1 MKIALISPYLGGTN
15 EEFYNIQSF
24 GLAKALT
31 DKGHEVTVITANI
44 HGNIFLKIKKFEKQI
59 EGFNVKYLPTLLNVA
74 GQPIMPT
81 LPGVIWMN
89 NFDIVQTVEDFQI
102 TTLLTIITCKLK
114 KTPVVVHQGMYDYMR
129 MPFGLI
135 HKTYIK
141 LLGWIVYK
149 NADGFIAK
157 TRAAKAYLMNNGVPS
172 KKIEV
177 IPVGIDPSRFTR
189 TEKGYLR
196 KKLGLKD
203 EAIILNIARLVPEKG
218 HALLINV
225 LKLVHE
231 KVPDAKLVIIGN
243 GRCKER
249 LEQQAYKLKLEN
261 DVFFLTENIPNN
273 EMKYL
278 YSDVDVNVIPVSY
291 EIFNMTMLESMSC
304 GTPVVASNVGG
315 PADVV
320 VDGENGYLVDV
331 GDVEGFADKIFSTI
345 CSKKE
350 RMIDNCIKSFEK
362 KFNWNLLVKEYENYY
377 NVINKN

>member
-1 MKIALISPYLGGTN
+1 MKIALISPYLGGTD

-31 DKGHEVTVITANI
+31 DKGHEVTVITANLRG
-44 HGNIFLKIKKFEKQI
+44 HFLNRKKLEKQI
-59 EGFNVKYLPTLLNVA
+59 NGFNIKYLPTLLNVA

-81 LPGVIWMN
+81 LPGEIWKH
-89 NFDIVQTVEDFQI
+89 NFDVMQTVEDFQI

-114 KTPVVVHQGMYDYMR
+114 KTPVVVYQGMYDYMR
-129 MPFGLI
+129 MPFGLV
-135 HKTYIK
+135 HKAYVK
-141 LLGWIVYK
+141 LLGRIVYK
-149 NADGFIAK
+149 NANGFIAK
-157 TRAAKAYLMNNGVPS
+157 TRAAKAYLMNNGVPPN
-172 KKIEV
+172 KIEI

-196 KKLGLKD
+196 EKLGLKD
-203 EAIILNIARLVPEKG
+203 EPIILNIARLVPEKG
-218 HALLINV
+218 HDLLINA
-225 LKLVHE
+225 LKLVHD

-243 GRCKER
+243 GRCRER
-249 LEQQAYKLKLEN
+249 LEQLTYKLNLEN

-320 VDGENGYLVDV
+320 VDGENGFLVDV
-331 GDVEGFADKIFSTI
+331 GDVKGFAEKIFYIIRSNKENTI
-345 CSKKE
+345 N
-350 RMIDNCIKSFEK
+350 NCIKSVEN
-362 KFNWNLLVKEYENYY
+362 KFNWNVLENKYANYY
-377 NVINKN
+377 NIINKH